1 MLVIIKSSPDTPEG
15 KRGVKL
21 ARDMAADI
29 CLIQNAVYFAQK
41 ERLEG
46 FCGMAYVLDE
56 DARLRGLS
64 SGDMDKGIREI
75 GYDALVDFMVKED
88 KVVGMF

>member
-1 MLVIIKSSPDTPEG
+1 MLVIIKSSPDTTEG
-15 KRGVKL
+15 KRAVKL
-21 ARDMAADI
+21 ARDMATDI

-56 DARLRGLS
+56 DARLRGLKS
-64 SGDMDKGIREI
+64 EDMSKGIKET
-75 GYDALVDFMVKED
+75 GYDELVDLIVKED